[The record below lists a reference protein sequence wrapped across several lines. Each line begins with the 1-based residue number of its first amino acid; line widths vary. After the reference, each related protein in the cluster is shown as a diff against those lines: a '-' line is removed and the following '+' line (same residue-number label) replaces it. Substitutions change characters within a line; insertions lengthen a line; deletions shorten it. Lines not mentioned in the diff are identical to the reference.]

1 MEKLNMLCSH
11 GKIIKISQLHPSP
24 GSSREIHLN
33 LRNSVHVRARILRY
47 VILFYKI
54 PQYRFYCCFVSER
67 PLNCATTQGM
77 HAQFKI

>member
-33 LRNSVHVRARILRY
+33 LRNSVHVRARRSASSS
-47 VILFYKI
+47 
-54 PQYRFYCCFVSER
+54 Q
-67 PLNCATTQGM
+67 NM
-77 HAQFKI
+77 